1 MGSEF
6 RKGLDTFLAKYSIT
20 LSASKAYSKGS
31 SSNAESAIR
40 LVKSALR
47 QLCLTHTS
55 SWPEMLPLLVQGINA
70 SGLYGTSTSRSN
82 LYFSPYSYSNHL
94 QLDEILVPEAIFNQH
109 FEQMKFIVKR
119 RQSRLSKAQVLDKTK
134 YQKGNLVLAVNHPV
148 SNKETKGLSQELALT
163 VKGVYYIKSVAPSH
177 LRLIG
182 LFTGE
187 ERTLPREYCVKL
199 SLSNISQ
206 MQVKLESLQM
216 QKVSNNLF
224 KANRYLPPNSA

>member
-6 RKGLDTFLAKYSIT
+6 RQGLDTFLAKYSIA

-55 SWPEMLPLLVQGINA
+55 NWPEMLPLLVQGINA

-94 QLDEILVPEAIFNQH
+94 QLDGILVPEAIFNQH

-148 SNKETKGLSQELALT
+148 SNNETTFVYLFIPTQMEL
-163 VKGVYYIKSVAPSH
+163 I
-177 LRLIG
+177 
-182 LFTGE
+182 
-187 ERTLPREYCVKL
+187 
-199 SLSNISQ
+199 
-206 MQVKLESLQM
+206 
-216 QKVSNNLF
+216 
-224 KANRYLPPNSA
+224 